1 MRKKTDVYVCRKLFL
16 YYFLTEQGFV
26 PFANRPDKF
35 DCRKRVW
42 LYEDSQEI
50 RAAVEDFYA
59 HKPAHL

>member
-1 MRKKTDVYVCRKLFL
+1 MQKKNDVYVCRKLFL

-59 HKPAHL
+59 HKPAYL